1 MMSSSE
7 SSGTSTESDYAEA
20 SRTLGKCSS
29 QPLSSTISQA
39 MSDAFVALDDI
50 AVDLKPIALRDSAQG
65 IPRAFDIWKFSLDSR
80 SVHKSV
86 SSYSKLSDATSKQC
100 TYSPSFVPESKERQ
114 GTVTTENDDHVSVF
128 KHERLQQKSNGWL
141 SQLPD
146 LPGAELRCVNTLHHD
161 TQRPES
167 TRTAARTSRDMGQQR
182 ESTIGKTGIQELLH
196 HMDLFN
202 NCNCGNHAARTLIEE
217 SQVVKRDSRPT
228 EEFEPPAQTNLR
240 EILDD
245 YHEALLHIQ
254 TCSRPSDICTL
265 RYRPSIRRQY
275 PRGLDEEARE
285 STGLITL
292 CNISP
297 R

>member
-7 SSGTSTESDYAEA
+7 SSGTSTDSDYAEA

-50 AVDLKPIALRDSAQG
+50 TVDLKPIALRDSAQG
-65 IPRAFDIWKFSLDSR
+65 IPRAFDIWKFSLDSL

-146 LPGAELRCVNTLHHD
+146 LPGAELRPCTTTPRDPSRQERLPEHHETWD
-161 TQRPES
+161 NKES
-167 TRTAARTSRDMGQQR
+167 PLLESLESKNSCITWISSATAIVVIML
-182 ESTIGKTGIQELLH
+182 QE
-196 HMDLFN
+196 
-202 NCNCGNHAARTLIEE
+202 R
-217 SQVVKRDSRPT
+217 
-228 EEFEPPAQTNLR
+228 
-240 EILDD
+240 
-245 YHEALLHIQ
+245 
-254 TCSRPSDICTL
+254 
-265 RYRPSIRRQY
+265 
-275 PRGLDEEARE
+275 
-285 STGLITL
+285 
-292 CNISP
+292 
-297 R
+297 